1 MLFCCSRSVI
11 VLQAVSHCPLFS
23 LSFRHS
29 PFPPYPFRCC
39 PLSLSLSE
47 IALFR
52 YRRSAI
58 VLKAFRYCPLPRARV
73 VVVFCHHCRASS
85 LPRAS
90 RDCSLH
96 SMSFC
101 YCPGSVPLL
110 SPSVAF
116 VPLLSSFVVVVTL
129 SPLPVVSQAAK
140 SCASLLL
147 YDCLRGCWSSHG
159 RSHHCNCYR

>member
-73 VVVFCHHCRASS
+73 VVVFCHHCRAASV
-85 LPRAS
+85 LFAPRFPRLLSAL
-90 RDCSLH
+90 DV
-96 SMSFC
+96 F
-101 YCPGSVPLL
+101 PLL
-110 SPSVAF
+110 PWKRSAIVPFCCLCSAIVLFRCRRYVVA
-116 VPLLSSFVVVVTL
+116 LSR
-129 SPLPVVSQAAK
+129 
-140 SCASLLL
+140 C
-147 YDCLRGCWSSHG
+147 
-159 RSHHCNCYR
+159 